1 MNGKWLFHFPHCKT
15 KPLKKKVSMPAKKK
29 NIPLRR
35 YLTKPKFHCDIKIE
49 DSSWIDIIQYD
60 PLSKILEA
68 HLRSGNRYRYR
79 NVSALMFAKV
89 ITAKS
94 SGKAFNKY
102 IKPRAYA
109 NLTKF
114 NKVI

>member
-1 MNGKWLFHFPHCKT
+1 
-15 KPLKKKVSMPAKKK
+15 MPAKKK